1 MQLAAAAKRIESN
14 KVLLEEAKSHV
25 EDIRLRAEQECIRL
39 SSEVH
44 HDTSAK
50 NLITP

>member
-25 EDIRLRAEQECIRL
+25 EDIRLRAEQEL
-39 SSEVH
+39 HSTVVG
-44 HDTSAK
+44 SAS
-50 NLITP
+50 